1 MVTYIK
7 GRGDRNLRDLVDLE
21 TGVVSRE
28 VYVNEDIYA
37 QELEQIYGRA
47 WLLVGHE
54 SQVENPGDFVLG
66 RMGEEEVILTRDR
79 KGQIHVF
86 LNTCRHR

>member
-21 TGVVSRE
+21 SGVISRE

-37 QELEQIYGRA
+37 RNSSRSTGVPGSSWATRA
-47 WLLVGHE
+47 
-54 SQVENPGDFVLG
+54 
-66 RMGEEEVILTRDR
+66 R
-79 KGQIHVF
+79 
-86 LNTCRHR
+86 